1 MKRIKIQILTLLAL
15 GFAFFSACDKEKR
28 DENIKGCVY
37 GKIKG
42 IAAEYRIGCM
52 SKAQFDRYL
61 ENPDFNING
70 NIVDRDVRF
79 VKVKDCLECN

>member
-1 MKRIKIQILTLLAL
+1 MKRIKFQLFAVLLLSGVAL
-15 GFAFFSACDKEKR
+15 FSCDKEKK

-61 ENPDFNING
+61 ENPNFNING
-70 NIVDRDVRF
+70 NLVNREVRF

>member
-1 MKRIKIQILTLLAL
+1 MKRIKFQLFAVLLLSGVAL
-15 GFAFFSACDKEKR
+15 FSCDKEKK

-42 IAAEYRIGCM
+42 IAAEYRVGCM

-61 ENPDFNING
+61 ENPNFNING
-70 NIVDRDVRF
+70 NLVNREVRF

>member
-1 MKRIKIQILTLLAL
+1 MKRIKFQLFAVLLLSVVAL
-15 GFAFFSACDKEKR
+15 FSCDKEKK
-28 DENIKGCVY
+28 DETTKGCVY

-70 NIVDRDVRF
+70 NLVNREVRF